1 MCSMFRRKTSTRRVT
16 ARRTRRGRSGRM
28 LSTGRC
34 RSCGPPSGPSSSRV
48 LLTPRRSMQRTRS
61 GSAARTPCRRNIS
74 WRCPA
79 GRSRRSSTSTRTA
92 LFVFF
97 TVVAKSDK
105 AFIRK
110 SPRSSLMSSTATW
123 MSSRSERLRLR
134 RRLTLRARAVRALLS
149 RAVTRRGS
157 PQRSSASA
165 WRRSALAVPTL
176 PMAPTAPAGRTR
188 APRRSRRASTCRR
201 RAGTTSRATPTTRT
215 IRTTRSTAWRSP
227 RSKSTVCRARSRSR
241 ASTS

>member
-1 MCSMFRRKTSTRRVT
+1 MCSMFRRPTSTSRVT

-165 WRRSALAVPTL
+165 WRHF
-176 PMAPTAPAGRTR
+176 APTARTGRTR